1 LKRPKEKEKGE
12 PGARAK
18 LRDFFERNLGR
29 VVESYELR
37 EAAGG
42 ITEWARRVRELRDE
56 EGLQILTHRD
66 RDNLKP
72 GEYLLETTK
81 RRPAFA
87 RTISQ
92 QTRALVLARNG
103 FTCQWCGRAA
113 GDPHPLDA
121 TRKVTLHIGH
131 IREISQGG
139 TDEMSN
145 LRTLCSACNEGASIV
160 AQAPESL
167 AKALGIVRRATRDDQ
182 MAILKWLASKYPKEA
197 KGLMPKD

>member
-1 LKRPKEKEKGE
+1 MKGRREKKKGE
-12 PGARAK
+12 LAARTK
-18 LRDFFERNLGR
+18 LREFFKRNLGR
-29 VVESYELR
+29 VLDSYELR

-56 EGLQILTHRD
+56 EGMQILTHRD
-66 RDNLKP
+66 RANLKP
-72 GEYLLETTK
+72 GEYLLETTT

-113 GDPHPLDA
+113 GDPHPLDT
-121 TRKVTLHIGH
+121 TRRVTLHIGH
-131 IREISQGG
+131 IIEISQGG

-145 LRTLCSACNEGASIV
+145 LRALCSACNEGASNV

-167 AKALGIVRRATRDDQ
+167 VKALGIVRRATRDDQ
-182 MAILKWLASKYPKEA
+182 LEMLKWLASKYPKEA
-197 KGLMPKD
+197 KGLMPKH